1 MHYMVLCLASFRQ
14 NSKKH
19 WNGHGCCKGIKFN
32 LCVVVVV
39 QNTFIHRVQTKLR
52 LLLAYKFFLGVGT
65 GIEY

>member
-1 MHYMVLCLASFRQ
+1 MDVAKES
-14 NSKKH
+14 
-19 WNGHGCCKGIKFN
+19 N
-32 LCVVVVV
+32 LICVVVVVV